1 MCFSVKTCH
10 SYIGLPCAVSK
21 NIKSLEVDVHC
32 IQKTT
37 SDISIE
43 NGCWK
48 YPAYLLEKMKQIS
61 PSNVGVKRNSICVS
75 AAVGLI
81 GLEPLCIETKS
92 QYESERVGRSSI
104 VKGSRVHF
112 SMSHVHKK
120 WKTRAPSISW
130 GDAMRRHVL
139 GAWLTGERHLGCLV
153 AECEERAARV
163 GGGPKGAGAGLT
175 DND

>member
-1 MCFSVKTCH
+1 MCFSSETCH
-10 SYIGLPCAVSK
+10 SYIGLPYTVSK

-32 IQKTT
+32 IPKTT

-112 SMSHVHKK
+112 
-120 WKTRAPSISW
+120 P
-130 GDAMRRHVL
+130 
-139 GAWLTGERHLGCLV
+139 
-153 AECEERAARV
+153 
-163 GGGPKGAGAGLT
+163 
-175 DND
+175 